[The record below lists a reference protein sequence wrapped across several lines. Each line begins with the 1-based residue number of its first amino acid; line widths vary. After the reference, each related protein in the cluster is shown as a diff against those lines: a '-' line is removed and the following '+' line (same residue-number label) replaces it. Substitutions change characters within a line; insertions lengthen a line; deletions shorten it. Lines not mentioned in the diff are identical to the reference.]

1 MTHNYV
7 EINVPAHCYKTLI
20 LASVLLR
27 RYKKLPQIKVIKD
40 SAELECADFE
50 YYMLSSIQS
59 FQNSEHLI
67 NNLADEF

>member
-1 MTHNYV
+1 MT
-7 EINVPAHCYKTLI
+7 AFLFCLRD
-20 LASVLLR
+20 SVLSR
-27 RYKKLPQIKVIKD
+27 SKKLPQIKVIKD
-40 SAELECADFE
+40 SAELDCADFE